1 MTGGTTSSRRT
12 LAIGALVGLGVG
24 VVLPLAL
31 MLAGGFVGLTLRGT
45 PGFWAVG
52 KAINLTAP
60 VLLAVLD
67 LPHTLIAG
75 ALPGHSDSALLTL
88 VAPPPAWI
96 LAGMAS
102 ATLVRLVRKR

>member
-1 MTGGTTSSRRT
+1 MEAMSWRRT

-24 VVLPLAL
+24 IALPLAL

-67 LPHTLIAG
+67 LPHTLVAR

-96 LAGMAS
+96 LAGMAG
-102 ATLVRLVRKR
+102 AGVLRIVTGR